1 MRAATG
7 ASRRRYGSDAS
18 RWRARIPTPR
28 SPIRCCAAAGRCW
41 CGRGSIITRLG
52 DPTCAASR
60 TAVAVNVEG
69 SRSLLERRTG
79 PLREVAVFGFADA
92 GLVDS
97 LAIPSSPAGRAATTL
112 YDGGLGLATRHQVG
126 ELEWTLRLEL
136 PVIVNRWDFARD
148 ARPSLGRAAFRWQV
162 SLEPSF

>member
-1 MRAATG
+1 MRPRFYYLAPGGPTLRGFADG
-7 ASRRRYGSDAS
+7 IGG
-18 RWRARIPTPR
+18 RW
-28 SPIRCCAAAGRCW
+28 
-41 CGRGSIITRLG
+41 
-52 DPTCAASR
+52 
-60 TAVAVNVEG
+60 AVAVNVEG

-112 YDGGLGLATRHQVG
+112 YDGGVGLATRQRIG
-126 ELEWTLRLEL
+126 DLEWALRVEL

-148 ARPSLGRAAFRWQV
+148 ARPGLGRAAFRWQI